1 MMNSSI
7 KEISLLYVERSN
19 SDDRQANQSITF
31 VAYKRN
37 VEDNN
42 RYVVKLIDLEKL
54 NNLSEF
60 IVSRRLTIL
69 FMS

>member
-31 VAYKRN
+31 VAY
-37 VEDNN
+37 N